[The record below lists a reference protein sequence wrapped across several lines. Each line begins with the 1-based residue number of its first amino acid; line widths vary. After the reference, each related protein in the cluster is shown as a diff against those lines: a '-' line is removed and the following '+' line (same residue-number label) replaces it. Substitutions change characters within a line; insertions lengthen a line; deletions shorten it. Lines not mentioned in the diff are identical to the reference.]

1 MREKAFFWCKKRS
14 ILKNNPEKQEMAQA
28 ILYFITNTGSGYLKL
43 GGEGSQDYYYFFASY
58 DPYNARL

>member
-1 MREKAFFWCKKRS
+1 
-14 ILKNNPEKQEMAQA
+14 MAQA

-43 GGEGSQDYYYFFASY
+43 GGGEGSQDYYYFFASY